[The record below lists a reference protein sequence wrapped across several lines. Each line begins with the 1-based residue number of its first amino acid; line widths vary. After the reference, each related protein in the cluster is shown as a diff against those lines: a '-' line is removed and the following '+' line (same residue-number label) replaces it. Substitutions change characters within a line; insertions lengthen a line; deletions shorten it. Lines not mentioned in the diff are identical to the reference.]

1 MMFQMCWTVG
11 WIFGIFYSSRLLNLS
26 KFLPL
31 PLTYTS
37 NYTYTKHVRSYHWY
51 ILKCN
56 QLGMSLFIAHKKICG
71 IDEHVCQRQH
81 TTDYVCVAVTLSS
94 ANMGPDYVGVN
105 VPSRNQLEQGNKKEW
120 RERVKIIWFT
130 ILVSVTFLFSCDL
143 YTNILWKHWKK
154 WKYCLGT
161 SRSQN

>member
-1 MMFQMCWTVG
+1 MMFQMCRTVG
-11 WIFGIFYSSRLLNLS
+11 WIFGIFYSSRLLILS

-31 PLTYTS
+31 PLTQTS
-37 NYTYTKHVRSYHWY
+37 NYTYTKHVHSYRWY

-56 QLGMSLFIAHKKICG
+56 RSSVLLFIAHKKNLWNWWTCLSEATYHRLCLCG
-71 IDEHVCQRQH
+71 SDFVKCEHGSWLC
-81 TTDYVCVAVTLSS
+81 L
-94 ANMGPDYVGVN
+94 GVN

-154 WKYCLGT
+154 MKILLRC
-161 SRSQN
+161 